1 MFFPGSRYI
10 HEETYTVRLPNGT
23 EVRATTL
30 PLPRSR
36 ALTGYHPRLEGQR
49 LDHIANRFLSD
60 PTASWQLCE
69 ANGTIAPDALA
80 ARELVA
86 IPGKDR

>member
-1 MFFPGSRYI
+1 MFFPGSRYV
-10 HEETYTVRLPNGT
+10 HEETYTVRLPGGV

-30 PLPRSR
+30 PLPRAR
-36 ALTGYHPRLEGQR
+36 VLIGYHPRLDGQR

-60 PTASWQLCE
+60 PTAAWQLCE
-69 ANGTIAPDALA
+69 ANRTIAPDALA
-80 ARELVA
+80 ARDLVA